1 MFAWQVNLEPMLS
14 LSRRPL
20 QAGLVLVFM
29 LAIGTVIGV
38 ATRAQ
43 AGPEDL
49 TALARETFTEISAIY
64 QSGGEPRELV
74 DRLNNAL
81 RLLEQARLER
91 QKGDETNALRLEES
105 AREMILKIKED
116 IPAASEKAQHESTMT
131 ILKVL
136 ASIPV
141 SVGLSTFAFYT
152 GLKIWRWYE
161 KAKLFEMRI
170 VEKKKD

>member
-1 MFAWQVNLEPMLS
+1 MAS

-20 QAGLVLVFM
+20 RAGLVLV
-29 LAIGTVIGV
+29 LILSIGTVIGV

-49 TALARETFTEISAIY
+49 TVLARDTFAEIAAIY

-74 DRLNNAL
+74 DKLNSAL
-81 RLLEQARLER
+81 GLLEQARLER
-91 QKGDETNALRLEES
+91 LNGDVTNALKLEES
-105 AREMILKIKED
+105 AREMILEITGD
-116 IPAASEKAQHESTMT
+116 IPAASEKAKRESTMT

-141 SVGLSTFAFYT
+141 AVGLSTFAFYT

-161 KAKLFEMRI
+161 KTKLFEMRI
-170 VEKKKD
+170 VEKKKKD